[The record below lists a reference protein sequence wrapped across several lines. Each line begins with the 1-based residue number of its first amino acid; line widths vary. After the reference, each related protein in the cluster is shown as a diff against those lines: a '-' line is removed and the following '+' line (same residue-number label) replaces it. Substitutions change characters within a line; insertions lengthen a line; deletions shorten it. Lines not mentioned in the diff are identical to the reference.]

1 MIRQEEEDSDHNDN
15 IVKDKEEEVIYRK
28 IDFVKT
34 KAFNETRRQV
44 ENSRYNITQ
53 WGTVSSE
60 QSLFIIITVVTT
72 TTEKHKFLEIL
83 YQNSMYLK

>member
-1 MIRQEEEDSDHNDN
+1 MIRQAEEDSDHNDN

-53 WGTVSSE
+53 
-60 QSLFIIITVVTT
+60 
-72 TTEKHKFLEIL
+72 
-83 YQNSMYLK
+83 